1 MQKILITGGTGMV
14 GHALTAFLV
23 SKGYGVIVLTRQKN
37 QTSTN
42 PQIQFAHWDVVAKT
56 IDIAALQ
63 TADYIIHLAG
73 AGVVDKPWTDQYK
86 KEILDSRIQSS
97 QLLLDALQNNVNKVK
112 AFVSASA
119 IGWYGADTTASR
131 NNGGFVETDPA
142 DEMNF
147 LGNTCLQW
155 EQSVAPATDLGIR
168 LVKLRIGIVL
178 SNDGGAFVEFKKPV
192 KWGVAG
198 ILGNGRQVVSWIHI
212 DDLCQ
217 LFLQALMDEKMSG
230 VYNAVAPTPCANKAL
245 TICLAKAIKGNFFM
259 PMNVPTFVL
268 KIMMG
273 ERSVEVLKSTTV
285 SAKKTLE
292 TGFQFRHT
300 TIESAIQQLVHS

>member
-142 DEMNF
+142 DEKNF

-198 ILGNGRQVVSWIHI
+198 ILGNGHQVVSWIHI
-212 DDLCQ
+212 DDLCA
-217 LFLQALMDEKMSG
+217 LFLHMIEQESVSG
-230 VYNAVAPTPCANKAL
+230 VYNAVAPTPCSNQAL
-245 TICLAKAIKGNFFM
+245 TLCLAKAIKGKFFM
-259 PMNVPTFVL
+259 PMHVPTFVL
-268 KIMMG
+268 KMMMG

-292 TGFQFRHT
+292 TGFQFQYV
-300 TIESAIQQLVHS
+300 TIESAIEQLVDS